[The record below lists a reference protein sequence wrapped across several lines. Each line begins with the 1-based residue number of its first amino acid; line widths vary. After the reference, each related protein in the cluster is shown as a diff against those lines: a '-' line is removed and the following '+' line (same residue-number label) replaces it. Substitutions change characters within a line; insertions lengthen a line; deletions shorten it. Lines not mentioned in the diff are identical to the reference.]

1 MFFET
6 PSRMPMK
13 PWLAADVN
21 NAGSQWFNAAGLDAY
36 SH

>member
-6 PSRMPMK
+6 TSHMPMK
-13 PWLAADVN
+13 SWLQADVN

-36 SH
+36 IH